1 MESGGG
7 GVDGEALLVI
17 EFRKEISVVQEFI
30 FEELF
35 PWLFPGYIIIQPSS
49 PLPPKLCPLGLL

>member
-1 MESGGG
+1 MGSEAGGEWGGG
-7 GVDGEALLVI
+7 GGAVDGEALLVI

-35 PWLFPGYIIIQPSS
+35 PWLFPS
-49 PLPPKLCPLGLL
+49 